1 MSELPKEDT
10 NGGTYRVTL
19 RDVAGKLD
27 DLARDVA
34 KATGAIE
41 NHALQPSHTGTL
53 TELHDHESR
62 LRKLEKV
69 AWMALGVSGVAA
81 LALTVILWVL
91 GRP

>member
-10 NGGTYRVTL
+10 NGGTFRVTL

-41 NHALQPSHTGTL
+41 GHAIQPHHGGTL
-53 TELHDHESR
+53 SELNDHENR

-69 AWMALGVSGVAA
+69 AWMALGIGSIAGIVT
-81 LALTVILWVL
+81 TVILYTL
-91 GRP
+91 GQ